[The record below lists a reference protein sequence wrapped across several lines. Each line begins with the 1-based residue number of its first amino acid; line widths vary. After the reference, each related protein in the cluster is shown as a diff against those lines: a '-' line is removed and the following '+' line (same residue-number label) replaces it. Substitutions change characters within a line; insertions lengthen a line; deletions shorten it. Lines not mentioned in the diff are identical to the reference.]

1 MLIILLKYNISI
13 IFKGADHLTRQEIE
27 VFLAVA
33 RLGSVS
39 AAAQA
44 LYITQPAVSRHLRAL
59 EEALDCTLVSRGR
72 GKRQVELTD
81 RGRDFVQVAEKWRLL
96 WQETQEVAGPDR
108 AQTLRVASVG
118 SLSTYLLPPVFRE
131 FLSVPGRTLTFHHYH
146 SREAYDYIAQGL
158 ADIALI
164 SDHMYHP
171 QVETVPAFRSPMAL
185 LTAPGLPWPET
196 VHPSRLDPSR
206 ELRLPWNPEY
216 DLWHSFW
223 FSAAAVPRAVLDQMS
238 LLEEF
243 FSWQG
248 GWRDS
253 WAVAPSV
260 VAVPLAGKLGLDLR
274 RLEEG
279 PPDEI
284 IYYLLGPRRKEE
296 LTRDFLSCLDR
307 ELERRPE
314 AQSLLR
320 GGWKG
325 E

>member
-1 MLIILLKYNISI
+1 M
-13 IFKGADHLTRQEIE
+13 TQQEIE
-27 VFLAVA
+27 VFLTVA

-59 EEALDCTLVSRGR
+59 EEALGCTLVSRGR
-72 GKRQVELTD
+72 GKRQTELTD
-81 RGRDFVQVAEKWRLL
+81 RGREFVQVAEKFRLL
-96 WQETQEVAGPDR
+96 WQEAQEVAGQDR
-108 AQTLRVASVG
+108 TQTLRVASVG

-131 FLSVPGRTLTFHHYH
+131 FLTVPGRTLTFHHYH

-171 QVETVPAFRSPMAL
+171 QVETVPAFRSAMVL
-185 LTAPGLPWPET
+185 LTAPGLPWAET
-196 VHPSRLDPSR
+196 VHPSQLDPSK

-248 GWRDS
+248 SWGDS
-253 WAVAPSV
+253 WTIAPSI
-260 VAVPLAGKLGLDLR
+260 VAAPLSRKLGLTLR
-274 RLEEG
+274 QLEEG
-279 PPDEI
+279 PADEI
-284 IYYLLGPRRKEE
+284 IYYLLGPRRKEG
-296 LTRDFLSCLDR
+296 LTRDFLGCLDR
-307 ELERRPE
+307 ELRRRPE
-314 AQSLLR
+314 AHSLLKR
-320 GGWKG
+320 G
-325 E
+325 

>member
-1 MLIILLKYNISI
+1 M
-13 IFKGADHLTRQEIE
+13 TQQEIE

-59 EEALDCTLVSRGR
+59 EEALGCTLVSRGR

-81 RGRDFVQVAEKWRLL
+81 RGRDFVRVAEKWRLL
-96 WQETQEVAGPDR
+96 WQEAREVAGPDR
-108 AQTLRVASVG
+108 TQTLRVASVG

-131 FLSVPGRTLTFHHYH
+131 FLAVPGRTLTFHHYH

-171 QVETVPAFRSPMAL
+171 QVETVPAFRSAMVL
-185 LTAPGLPWPET
+185 LTGPGLPWPET
-196 VHPSRLDPSR
+196 VHPSQLDPAK

-243 FSWQG
+243 FT
-248 GWRDS
+248 WRDS

-260 VAVPLAGKLGLDLR
+260 AAVPLARKLGLVIR
-274 RLEEG
+274 ELEEG
-279 PPDEI
+279 PADEI
-284 IYYLLGPRRKEE
+284 IYYLLGPRRKEG
-296 LTRDFLSCLDR
+296 LTRDFLGCLDR

-314 AQSLLR
+314 VRSLLR
-320 GGWKG
+320 GGAKEG
-325 E
+325 KRAFRQN

>member
-1 MLIILLKYNISI
+1 M
-13 IFKGADHLTRQEIE
+13 TQQEIE

-59 EEALDCTLVSRGR
+59 EETLGCTLVSRGR

-96 WQETQEVAGPDR
+96 WQEAREVAGQDR
-108 AQTLRVASVG
+108 TQTLRVASVG

-131 FLSVPGRTLTFHHYH
+131 FLAVPGRTLTFHHYH

-171 QVETVPAFRSPMAL
+171 QVETVPAFRSAMVL

-196 VHPSRLDPSR
+196 VHPSRLDPSK
-206 ELRLPWNPEY
+206 ELRLPWNPEF

-223 FSAAAVPRAVLDQMS
+223 FSGGAQPRAVLDQMS
-238 LLEEF
+238 LLEQF
-243 FSWQG
+243 FSWRG
-248 GWRDS
+248 SWADS
-253 WAVAPSV
+253 WAAAPMS
-260 VAVPLAGKLGLDLR
+260 AALSMR
-274 RLEEG
+274 RRVDIRILELEEG
-279 PPDEI
+279 PPEERI
-284 IYYLLGPRRKEE
+284 FYLLGPRRRPE
-296 LTRDFLSCLDR
+296 LTGAFLECLRR
-307 ELERRPE
+307 ELERLPHI
-314 AQSLLR
+314 QVYL
-320 GGWKG
+320 
-325 E
+325 

>member
-1 MLIILLKYNISI
+1 M
-13 IFKGADHLTRQEIE
+13 TQQEIE
-27 VFLAVA
+27 VFLTVA

-59 EEALDCTLVSRGR
+59 EEALGCTLVSRGR

-81 RGRDFVQVAEKWRLL
+81 RGRDFVRVAEKWRLL
-96 WQETQEVAGPDR
+96 WQEAREVAGQDR
-108 AQTLRVASVG
+108 TQTLRVASVG

-131 FLSVPGRTLTFHHYH
+131 FLAAPGRTLTFHHYH

-171 QVETVPAFRSPMAL
+171 QVETVPAFRSAMVL
-185 LTAPGLPWPET
+185 LTAPGLPWPEI
-196 VHPSRLDPSR
+196 VHPSQLDPSK

-248 GWRDS
+248 SWGDS
-253 WAVAPSV
+253 WAIAPSI
-260 VAVPLAGKLGLDLR
+260 VAVPLSRKLGLPLR

-279 PPDEI
+279 PADEI
-284 IYYLLGPRRKEE
+284 IYYLLGPRRKEG
-296 LTRDFLSCLDR
+296 LTRDFLGCLDR
-307 ELERRPE
+307 ELGRRPE
-314 AQSLLR
+314 ARSLL
-320 GGWKG
+320 G
-325 E
+325 EGVKRA